1 MKKKFKPRKT
11 PFVLIAIFL
20 VLLLIGISVGEP
32 GRVLEQAKAI
42 CLSCIGI
49 G

>member
-1 MKKKFKPRKT
+1 MKRYFPYIIFILSILFIFVGIFTGEASSIYKK
-11 PFVLIAIFL
+11 AI
-20 VLLLIGISVGEP
+20 
-32 GRVLEQAKAI
+32 AI

>member
-1 MKKKFKPRKT
+1 MKSKFKPRKQ
-11 PFVLIAIFL
+11 PFVLIAIFI
-20 VLLLIGISVGEP
+20 VLMIIGITLGEP
-32 GRVLEQAKAI
+32 TRVMEQAIAI